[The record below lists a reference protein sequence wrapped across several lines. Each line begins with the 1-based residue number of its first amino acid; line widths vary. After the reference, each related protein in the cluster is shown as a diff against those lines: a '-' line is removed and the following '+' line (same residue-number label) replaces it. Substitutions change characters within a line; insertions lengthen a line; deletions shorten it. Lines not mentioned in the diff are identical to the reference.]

1 MTPKIVHYCWFGKKE
16 KPESFYRWLETWKRV
31 LPDYEIKEW
40 NESNFNVDYCDYSRE
55 AYNMR
60 NYAFVSDVCRVYA
73 LYMEGGIYLDTDVEV
88 CKSFDEYLYGPGV
101 VGMESELVGTGVM
114 IAPKKDEWTESFLYY
129 YINHHFINPFG
140 HFNRKPNTQILTD
153 IILPG
158 LPEGLR
164 PKVLPMGYF
173 AGIDW
178 VTKKADV
185 KPYTVAIHH
194 YEASWRYK
202 KTLLMKIA
210 LLVKGFLYRYFSI
223 RPD

>member
-1 MTPKIVHYCWFGKKE
+1 MDGVIFI
-16 KPESFYRWLETWKRV
+16 L
-31 LPDYEIKEW
+31 
-40 NESNFNVDYCDYSRE
+40 
-55 AYNMR
+55 
-60 NYAFVSDVCRVYA
+60 
-73 LYMEGGIYLDTDVEV
+73 LYQ
-88 CKSFDEYLYGPGV
+88 S
-101 VGMESELVGTGVM
+101 S
-114 IAPKKDEWTESFLYY
+114 
-129 YINHHFINPFG
+129 FINPFG